1 MAVLVFDLVDGLGE
15 LLLLTF
21 GESGHLELVD
31 SQMNLTIFIPF
42 IIIVVGLRAM
52 FMVRLL

>member
-1 MAVLVFDLVDGLGE
+1 MAVLVLDLVDGLGE